1 MGFQRQYMES
11 AGDPF
16 RLRAPRF
23 IRRMQPGRLLGHAA
37 LGLAGNVPVL
47 GSAVNFARSYGL
59 VAGDPGPRRKGA
71 AAGPKH
77 KAKQKAQHR
86 ANKHAQA
93 QQQHGGGHGKKKKKG
108 KRGGGGG
115 GGPQIDWNALG
126 EAAAGAVPVVGGLAQ
141 EIYRQTSQNM
151 GGAAEEAGATP
162 IAAHPDFGTFGAPA
176 HAARG
181 AHGFGGH
188 RRHTNPANVHALRR
202 AIRRMESF
210 EKLVHKVTPH
220 LAALHPS
227 RSHGGGGG
235 RRRARGHKAGCRCA
249 VCSRA

>member
-1 MGFQRQYMES
+1 MGFTREYM
-11 AGDPF
+11 AYGGDPF

-23 IRRMQPGRLLGHAA
+23 VRKMQPGRLLGHAA
-37 LGLAGNVPVL
+37 LGLAGNTPVL

-59 VAGDPGPRRKGA
+59 VAGDPSPRRKGA

-86 ANKHAQA
+86 AAKQQHHAQA
-93 QQQHGGGHGKKKKKG
+93 QHHGKGKGKGKKKG
-108 KRGGGGG
+108 A
-115 GGPQIDWNALG
+115 GPQIDWNALG

-141 EIYRQTSQNM
+141 EIYRQTAQNM
-151 GGAAEEAGATP
+151 NPEAEPTGATP
-162 IAAHPDFGTFGAPA
+162 IAAHPDFGTFGGGG

-181 AHGFGGH
+181 AHGGGH
-188 RRHTNPANVHALRR
+188 RRHLNPANVHALRR
-202 AIRRMESF
+202 SIRRMESF
-210 EKLVHKVTPH
+210 EKLVRKVTPH

-227 RSHGGGGG
+227 RSHSHQAP
-235 RRRARGHKAGCRCA
+235 RRARGHKSGCRCA